1 MIILLTT
8 DRICFLDKIA
18 GIFVPFV
25 ITVSTL
31 TLIAWIIVGYIDV
44 NLLPHNHPGK
54 DLSHTEIIMTY
65 AFKCAISV
73 LAIACPCALG
83 LATPT
88 AVMVSTGVGA
98 LNGILIKGAS
108 PLENA
113 HKVKTV
119 VFDKTGTITYGKPMV
134 SKCLIFV
141 KSQVWSLSQI
151 LVTVGTA
158 ENNSEHPIASAV
170 TKFVNDITQYK
181 ESFGTCS
188 NFISVPGC
196 GIRCTISNTKKIV
209 AAISRSERIVN
220 FENASKS
227 YDKTVSI
234 NNVLFEEMILPNNQP
249 ELIED
254 AGRSNEDDQVS
265 VIIGN
270 REWMHRNAIP
280 IPDEVD
286 SRLVNEESIGHTAIL
301 CCLNNTLVCMI
312 SVSDMVKPEAAL
324 AIYTLKKM
332 NIDVI
337 LLTGD
342 NKNTAS
348 SIAKQVGIHTV
359 YAEVLPSHKVAK
371 IQKLQQENKRVAM
384 VGDGINDSPAL
395 VQADVGIA
403 IGGDMGTDIAAE
415 AADVVLMRNDLL
427 DVVACLDLS
436 RKTVRRIRWNFF
448 FASMYNLL
456 GIPIAAGALSPFGVL
471 LEPWMAAA
479 AMCLSSVTVV
489 CSSLYLRCYRKPTA
503 ASLST
508 AEFINYKQSLSD
520 FDNISLHR
528 GLEDIPRPNFG
539 RSSSSII
546 SR

>member
-1 MIILLTT
+1 
-8 DRICFLDKIA
+8 
-18 GIFVPFV
+18 
-25 ITVSTL
+25 
-31 TLIAWIIVGYIDV
+31 
-44 NLLPHNHPGK
+44 
-54 DLSHTEIIMTY
+54 MTY

-134 SKCLIFV
+134 SRCLLFV
-141 KSQVWSLSQI
+141 KSHVWSLSQI

-170 TKFVNDITQYK
+170 TKFVNDFTQYK
-181 ESFGTCS
+181 DSFGNCS
-188 NFISVPGC
+188 SFISVPGC
-196 GIRCTISNTKKIV
+196 GIRCTISNFKKIV
-209 AAISRSERIVN
+209 AGVTSSERIIN
-220 FENASKS
+220 FENAAKS
-227 YDKTVSI
+227 MEKSVSI
-234 NNVLFEEMILPNNQP
+234 NNVVFEEMILPNNQP

-254 AGRSNEDDQVS
+254 SGLSSDADEVS

-270 REWMHRNAIP
+270 REWMHRNAVV

-286 SRLVNEESIGHTAIL
+286 SRLVTEESIGHTAIL
-301 CCLNNTLVCMI
+301 CCLNGQLVCMI

-332 NIDVI
+332 NISVI

-342 NKNTAS
+342 NKNTAA
-348 SIAKQVGIHTV
+348 SIAKQVGIRTV

-371 IQKLQQENKRVAM
+371 IQKLQQENGRVAM

-456 GIPIAAGALSPFGVL
+456 GIPIAAGALSPFGIV

-479 AMCLSSVTVV
+479 AMCFSSVTVV
-489 CSSLYLRCYRKPTA
+489 LSSLYLRCYRKPTA
-503 ASLST
+503 ASLSS
-508 AEFINYKQSLSD
+508 AEFLNYKQSLSD